1 MKRWKRLLRW
11 LLVLS
16 LAGAL
21 LAALAIYLVY
31 RHYEPQLPEVATLR
45 DVRFQVPLKIYSRD
59 GKLIAN
65 FGEARRFPST
75 IEEVPEVLKQAFIA
89 TEDERFYQHP
99 GVDYQGMAR
108 VGWEFVRAGGEFGS
122 GGSTITMQ
130 LARNF
135 FLAGTQAR
143 AQVEGDSA
151 GAEDRARTQQG

>member
-31 RHYEPQLPEVATLR
+31 RHYEPELPEVATLR

-108 VGWEFVRAGGEFGS
+108 VGWEFVRAGGECV
-122 GGSTITMQ
+122 T
-130 LARNF
+130 
-135 FLAGTQAR
+135 
-143 AQVEGDSA
+143 
-151 GAEDRARTQQG
+151 